1 MGFYIDEKDPEFL
14 KLKEQLNKVKIDKSN
29 KSIDNNEENEEIKIK
44 NFPNENENYNIQLK
58 FYFRIYDI
66 VIQCKSNDIIRDV
79 IKRVE
84 SKFSWWNI
92 SKEIMYIYKHKRLI
106 GMDISI
112 KNIGFINNDSI
123 LMIDTHDIM
132 YC

>member
-106 GMDISI
+106 DMDISI
-112 KNIGFINNDSI
+112 KNIWFINNDSI

>member
-29 KSIDNNEENEEIKIK
+29 KSIDNNAENEEIKIK

-58 FYFRIYDI
+58 FYFRVYDI

-84 SKFSWWNI
+84 SKFSWGNI

-106 GMDISI
+106 DMDISI
-112 KNIGFINNDSI
+112 KNIGFINNDRI

>member
-58 FYFRIYDI
+58 FYFRVYDI

-84 SKFSWWNI
+84 SKFSLRNI
-92 SKEIMYIYKHKRLI
+92 SKKIMYIYRQKRLI
-106 GMDISI
+106 DMDISI
-112 KNIGFINNDSI
+112 KNAGFKNYDSI

>member
-92 SKEIMYIYKHKRLI
+92 SKELCI
-106 GMDISI
+106 
-112 KNIGFINNDSI
+112 FINISV
-123 LMIDTHDIM
+123 
-132 YC
+132 